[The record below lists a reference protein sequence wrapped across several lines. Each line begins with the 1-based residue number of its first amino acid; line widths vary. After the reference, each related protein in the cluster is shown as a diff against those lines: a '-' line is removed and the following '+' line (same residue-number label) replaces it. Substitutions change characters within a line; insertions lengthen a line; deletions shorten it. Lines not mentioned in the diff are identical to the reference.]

1 MSDIFHDI
9 DADVNHFGLFDSL
22 SDSLNRNKYDSD
34 EFNQIIAE
42 NNILNNNKD
51 ISIVHVNI
59 RSITKNGT
67 YFMSFLKTL
76 RTNFDVIVYS
86 ETWLENDL
94 YLGDLMNG
102 YNCYHIFRP
111 RVRNAGGVGGGVTV
125 CVRKELKSEKLINF
139 ARCTNFIECIFIKIE
154 RGNSRLIIGGVYRPP
169 HTTNYEEFQ
178 NEICSILTT
187 INTSNNSTTTLLIGD
202 INIDLMKI
210 NTDVNIKNFYDT
222 LASRSFLPLISSPT
236 RENNNSCSTI
246 DNIFTNNF
254 SHCKSGILECN
265 ASDHYPIFIIFKN
278 LFEQFH
284 HCEKIT
290 FRLINDSTLENLKND
305 LESTSFLEIM
315 NENDVNISIKK
326 LHEILMQKFTLHC
339 PKITKNISRK
349 DKEKPWITSELK
361 NLIKRREDFYRL
373 KRRGLLSFETCNRF
387 RNFVT
392 KKLDIAKKNFYSK
405 MLQDIRTEI
414 KKKLGT

>member
-111 RVRNAGGVGGGVTV
+111 RVRNAGGVGGG
-125 CVRKELKSEKLINF
+125 
-139 ARCTNFIECIFIKIE
+139 
-154 RGNSRLIIGGVYRPP
+154 
-169 HTTNYEEFQ
+169 
-178 NEICSILTT
+178 
-187 INTSNNSTTTLLIGD
+187 
-202 INIDLMKI
+202 
-210 NTDVNIKNFYDT
+210 
-222 LASRSFLPLISSPT
+222 
-236 RENNNSCSTI
+236 
-246 DNIFTNNF
+246 
-254 SHCKSGILECN
+254 
-265 ASDHYPIFIIFKN
+265 
-278 LFEQFH
+278 
-284 HCEKIT
+284 
-290 FRLINDSTLENLKND
+290 
-305 LESTSFLEIM
+305 
-315 NENDVNISIKK
+315 
-326 LHEILMQKFTLHC
+326 
-339 PKITKNISRK
+339 
-349 DKEKPWITSELK
+349 
-361 NLIKRREDFYRL
+361 
-373 KRRGLLSFETCNRF
+373 
-387 RNFVT
+387 
-392 KKLDIAKKNFYSK
+392 
-405 MLQDIRTEI
+405 
-414 KKKLGT
+414 